1 MAANKDE
8 FDRIMSLTSE
18 ETIIDLEN
26 IYRDLLLLKAQLR
39 SQREQLAHNELED
52 KLQQQLDMNELYG
65 DILSETMKK
74 LATKSERLT
83 QLENQQQKNIEETT
97 KILAKKPC
105 VHDSPSTFDANSE
118 SSLPSEVNTV
128 TLEESSTSSE
138 GSEPITVRK
147 SSTPKAAPTK
157 AAPSNAERGIEM
169 SSGLSAS
176 KTYLKNIEDMSYLGK
191 TFGNQRR
198 DLLALCQKIIRP
210 YGIPMYEFSTSWIDG
225 HAYCALIHHF
235 LPHLVDTRYLYS
247 KDIDATLQYV
257 NALVKSL
264 GVEFGGDMVKF
275 YKLKRPSYVKTCGF
289 VLKLIRQLET
299 LMNQQS
305 SVESN

>member
-8 FDRIMSLTSE
+8 FNRIMSLTNE
-18 ETIIDLEN
+18 EAIIDLDN
-26 IYRDLLLLKAQLR
+26 ICQDILLLKAQVR
-39 SQREQLAHNELED
+39 SQREQLTHNELKE

-65 DILSETMKK
+65 DMLSETMKN

-97 KILAKKPC
+97 KILAEKPC
-105 VHDSPSTFDANSE
+105 VHDSPSDAKSQ
-118 SSLPSEVNTV
+118 SSLPSEANTV

-138 GSEPITVRK
+138 GSEPNTVRK
-147 SSTPKAAPTK
+147 SITTEVVPTA
-157 AAPSNAERGIEM
+157 AAPSNAVPGIERHR
-169 SSGLSAS
+169 GLSAS
-176 KTYLKNIEDMSYLGK
+176 KTYLRNIEDLSYLGK

-198 DLLALCQKIIRP
+198 DLLAVCQKIIRP

-235 LPHLVDTRYLYS
+235 LPHLVDTHYIYS
-247 KDIDATLQYV
+247 KDIDATWHYV

-264 GVEFGGDMVKF
+264 GVEFDGDMVKF

-289 VLKLIRQLET
+289 VLKLVRQLET
-299 LMNQQS
+299 LMNRRKS
-305 SVESN
+305 EESI